1 VPRSFLSPRKA
12 LAAACALVAVSGF
25 CRSGLADEDDA
36 RRYFQNGVDLITSK
50 QPNYQDAFYQFQLA
64 YRESGNN
71 WKVLGN
77 LGLCALKLERDQDAV
92 LYYED
97 YLSKGGAEIVQ
108 EERSAIERDLLLLKG
123 NLATVVLTSQ
133 SPEVKLFDRRE
144 GSSAPPQPYTMVDG
158 KLELQLRAGSHTI
171 TARVANR
178 QLAWEIVLEPKAV
191 VTHEF
196 DFDEKAAGSE
206 PQRPDG
212 SGPSKPGTQDG
223 TDLRLPGY
231 LLLGAGGVGLAL
243 GGFFAWQHFDYDGQ
257 ADDAYACNQT
267 QRCSVDDV
275 KKVRGLEDSAG
286 SAGLRAIIAT
296 SVGGAA
302 LATGTVLL
310 LLSSHGSADDRSQ
323 ARLTPWIGYRTVG
336 VSGRF

>member
-1 VPRSFLSPRKA
+1 MSRSS
-12 LAAACALVAVSGF
+12 LAN
-25 CRSGLADEDDA
+25 EEDA

-92 LYYED
+92 AYYED
-97 YLSKGGAEIVQ
+97 YLSRGGAEIAQ

-133 SPEVKLFDRRE
+133 AGEVKLFDRRE
-144 GSSAPPQPYTMVDG
+144 GSSAPPQPYTMLDG
-158 KLELQLRAGSHTI
+158 KLELRLRAGSHTI
-171 TARVANR
+171 TARAAER
-178 QLAWEIVLEPKAV
+178 QLVWEIVLEPKAV
-191 VTHEF
+191 VTHEL
-196 DFDEKAAGSE
+196 DFDAK
-206 PQRPDG
+206 PTD
-212 SGPSKPGTQDG
+212 SGPPRAEPSAQSSRPEAAREG

-267 QRCSVDDV
+267 QRCTADDIE
-275 KKVRGLEDSAG
+275 KVRSLEDSAS
-286 SAGLRAIIAT
+286 SAGLRAVIVT

-302 LATGTVLL
+302 LVTGTVLL
-310 LLSSHGSADDRSQ
+310 LLSSHDQAGERSQ
-323 ARLTPWIGYRTVG
+323 ATLTPWLGYRAVG

>member
-1 VPRSFLSPRKA
+1 VPSSFLSPHKA
-12 LAAACALVAVSGF
+12 LAAACVFVAVGGF
-25 CRSGLADEDDA
+25 CRSGQADEGDA

-64 YRESGNN
+64 YRESGNS

-92 LYYED
+92 RYYED
-97 YLSKGGAEIVQ
+97 YLSKGGTEILQ

-123 NLATVVLTSQ
+123 NLATVVLTSR

-158 KLELQLRAGSHTI
+158 KLELRLRAGSHTI
-171 TARVANR
+171 SARTAER
-178 QLAWEIVLEPKAV
+178 QLVWEIVLEPKAV

-196 DFDEKAAGSE
+196 DFNAKATDSE
-206 PQRPDG
+206 PQRPDA
-212 SGPSKPGTQDG
+212 GPSKPGTQEG

-267 QRCSVDDV
+267 QRCSDDDIE
-275 KKVRGLEDSAG
+275 KVRGLEDSAN
-286 SAGLRAIIAT
+286 SAGLRAIVTT

-302 LATGTVLL
+302 LATGTILL
-310 LLSSHGSADDRSQ
+310 LVSSHQSADGPSQ